1 MIRRYHEDI
10 KQGNPYRKRLAKSHL
25 DAVRCEQ

>member
-10 KQGNPYRKRLAKSHL
+10 KQGNHRKRLAKSRL